1 MPPSWLIPAVLVVF
15 ALLVLRAIWR
25 GAQRKKSLPLN
36 LDKKTPEGVAQAMS
50 DLAAFAVQK
59 VKAEFGVTLN
69 YSPKS
74 VKTVE
79 ELLGKLHEQHTQAPL
94 SDEAI
99 ARWALRFGVYIGEV
113 IRRKQ
118 GGHWEPIA
126 SEDFDPMAYQI
137 TYPHHDG
144 KEGTSFP
151 VNWCGKRIYNGPED
165 NVWHKFHLLV
175 EGGGKVL
182 TQPLQATDNET
193 PETP

>member
-1 MPPSWLIPAVLVVF
+1 MLPSWLIPAI
-15 ALLVLRAIWR
+15 LLCFSLFVLRAIWR
-25 GAQRKKSLPLN
+25 GAQRKKRLPPEEAV
-36 LDKKTPEGVAQAMS
+36 KTPEGFAAAMA
-50 DLAAFAVQK
+50 DIAAFAVQNAK
-59 VKAEFGVTLN
+59 TEFGVTLN

-74 VKTVE
+74 VMKVE
-79 ELLGKLHEQHTQAPL
+79 EILGRLHEQHARTPL
-94 SDEAI
+94 TDEAI
-99 ARWALRFGVYIGEV
+99 ARQALRFGVYVGEV

-118 GGHWEPIA
+118 GGQWEMA
-126 SEDFDPMAYQI
+126 ELDGFDPMAFQI

-182 TQPLQATDNET
+182 TFPIQATEKDND
-193 PETP
+193 